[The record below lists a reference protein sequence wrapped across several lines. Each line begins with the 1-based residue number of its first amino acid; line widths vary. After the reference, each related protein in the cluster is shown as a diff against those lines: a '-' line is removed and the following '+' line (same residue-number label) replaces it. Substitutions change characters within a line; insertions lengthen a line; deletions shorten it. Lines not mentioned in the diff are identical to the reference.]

1 MTIPLKP
8 DHLEAAYDCLRRMPP
23 FDGWPGRMPEGESV
37 EFRVT
42 RERERFGWY
51 HRPGPF
57 RHTIAVSSANV
68 GHLSTLMHVMGH
80 EMIHLYQ
87 AVFELETRGAV
98 HNADFQRRQ
107 RLFCKIH
114 GFDVGLLP

>member
-23 FDGWPGRMPEGESV
+23 FDAWAGKLPEGELV

-42 RERERFGWY
+42 RSRDHFGW
-51 HRPGPF
+51 HQSF
-57 RHTIAVSSANV
+57 KKSHHLIAISSTNV

-87 AVFELETRGAV
+87 SEFGHETKGAM

-107 RLFCKIH
+107 RQLCKVH
-114 GFDVGLLP
+114 GFDFGILR

>member
-1 MTIPLKP
+1 MTIPLRP

-23 FDGWPGRMPEGESV
+23 FDAWAGTMPEGELV

-42 RERERFGWY
+42 REPRLFGW
-51 HRPGPF
+51 HQASDGL
-57 RHTIAVSSANV
+57 HTIAVSSRNV
-68 GHLSTLMHVMGH
+68 GHLSTLMHVLGH

-87 AVFELETRGAV
+87 SVFGHETKGAM

-107 RLFCKIH
+107 RQFCKIH
-114 GFDVGLLP
+114 GFDPGVLP